1 MDLAIRTAPVPSA
14 PVLPVG
20 QQSRTRLLPII
31 PTFGECLTPVFPWKY
46 SRKLPCLGHGISKL
60 CQLSTPGSP
69 RGRPE
74 YDANLH
80 SGYEEDHFE
89 AADLQTAYLLWST
102 P

>member
-1 MDLAIRTAPVPSA
+1 MPSA

-31 PTFGECLTPVFPWKY
+31 PTFGVGLTPVLSWKY
-46 SRKLPCLGHGISKL
+46 SRKLPCSSYGISKL
-60 CQLSTPGSP
+60 FPLSIPGSLDLQ
-69 RGRPE
+69 E
-74 YDANLH
+74 AAFESDASLH
-80 SGYEEDHFE
+80 SGYEEDPFE